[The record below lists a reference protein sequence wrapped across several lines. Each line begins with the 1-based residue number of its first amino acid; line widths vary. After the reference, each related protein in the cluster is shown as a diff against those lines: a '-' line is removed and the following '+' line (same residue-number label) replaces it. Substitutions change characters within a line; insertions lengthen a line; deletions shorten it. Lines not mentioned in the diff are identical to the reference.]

1 MQADLDIKE
10 VELGTFFRG
19 SRFFDTTKGKVQGRI
34 DLAGNGKSLA
44 QVMGTADGKIGVAMA
59 DGSVSSLMVSL
70 AGLQIADA
78 LVLYITGD
86 NRIPIRCALGRLD
99 FDHGIVAFGDTLM
112 DTRQSVLHFDGRAD
126 LNTQVVGTKITAE
139 PKKFDVLDL
148 HGPIMV
154 QGKIRKPDISLGR
167 LIPIPTPDLGGAKDV
182 DCDVRIQRLWAAI
195 KVPVDKSHAQPEPE
209 RQTEQEQP
217 DEKRSDARGSDDE
230 Q

>member
-1 MQADLDIKE
+1 MA
-10 VELGTFFRG
+10 
-19 SRFFDTTKGKVQGRI
+19 
-34 DLAGNGKSLA
+34 KSA
-44 QVMGTADGKIGVAMA
+44 WAMA

-139 PKKFDVLDL
+139 PKKVDVLDL

-167 LIPIPTPDLGGAKDV
+167 PHPPFRRPT
-182 DCDVRIQRLWAAI
+182 WAAPKTSI
-195 KVPVDKSHAQPEPE
+195 ATCAFSGFGPPSKC
-209 RQTEQEQP
+209 RWT
-217 DEKRSDARGSDDE
+217 RARAART
-230 Q
+230 